1 MLIAAT
7 CLYMIMNILLL
18 LKLKFINK
26 QDYSKPRNNI
36 IISVIIISYFLL
48 LDFFFDLIYNNI
60 KKDWIN
66 FRSFFIFQYF
76 CHLQ

>member
-36 IISVIIISYFLL
+36 IISAIIISYFLL
-48 LDFFFDLIYNNI
+48 LDFFFDLI
-60 KKDWIN
+60 
-66 FRSFFIFQYF
+66 
-76 CHLQ
+76 L

>member
-26 QDYSKPRNNI
+26 SDYSKPRNNI

-48 LDFFFDLIYNNI
+48 LNFFFDLIYNNVV
-60 KKDWIN
+60 
-66 FRSFFIFQYF
+66 
-76 CHLQ
+76 L

>member
-26 QDYSKPRNNI
+26 SDYSKPRNNI

-48 LDFFFDLIYNNI
+48 LDFFFDLIYNNVV
-60 KKDWIN
+60 
-66 FRSFFIFQYF
+66 
-76 CHLQ
+76 L

>member
-1 MLIAAT
+1 MIIDMLIAAT

-26 QDYSKPRNNI
+26 QDYSKQRNNI

-48 LDFFFDLIYNNI
+48 LDFFFDLIYNNVV
-60 KKDWIN
+60 
-66 FRSFFIFQYF
+66 
-76 CHLQ
+76 L

>member
-1 MLIAAT
+1 MIIDMLIAAT

-48 LDFFFDLIYNNI
+48 LDFFFDLI
-60 KKDWIN
+60 
-66 FRSFFIFQYF
+66 
-76 CHLQ
+76 L

>member
-60 KKDWIN
+60 KKD
-66 FRSFFIFQYF
+66 
-76 CHLQ
+76 